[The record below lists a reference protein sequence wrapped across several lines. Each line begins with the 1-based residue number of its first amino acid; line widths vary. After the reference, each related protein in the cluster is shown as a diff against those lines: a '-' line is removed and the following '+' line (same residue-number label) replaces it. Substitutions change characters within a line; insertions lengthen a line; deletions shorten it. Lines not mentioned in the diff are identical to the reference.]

1 MFGMA
6 MKRFA
11 PVIVLLVLTAS
22 CSNAEKPAAGAAVP
36 GAASTTADLKAGRA
50 AAAACARC
58 HGMDGKS
65 TAPEIPHLAA
75 QNPHYLVHALTAYRQ
90 KVRGSAPMQ
99 DTVGSL
105 TDADLENVAAYY
117 ASLEPIKPTGVARS
131 GPSKPTARPA
141 TAVAAGKAAAA
152 ACAGCHGADG
162 NSAMAGTPHLAGQD
176 APYFAAAMRAYKDGS
191 RRHAVMQ
198 GGGGGAQRHGYHEP
212 GRLLCGANTPPA
224 QGPDTASP
232 EEWAEKCDRC
242 HEPAI
247 ENPVIAFPK
256 IRGQPASYIAKA
268 LKTYQEESSRASSI
282 MHAMAAPLTEEEI
295 SAIAEYYARQPPR

>member
-1 MFGMA
+1 

-141 TAVAAGKAAAA
+141 AAVAAGKAAAA
-152 ACAGCHGADG
+152 ACAGCHGVDG
-162 NSAMAGTPHLAGQD
+162 KSPRPGTPDLAGQD
-176 APYFAAAMRAYKDGS
+176 AQYLSSATRAYLEGS
-191 RRHAVMQ
+191 RKHAVMQ
-198 GGGGGAQRHGYHEP
+198 GAVAGLGKADVENLAAFYSAQEP
-212 GRLLCGANTPPA
+212 RARKKMLSL
-224 QGPDTASP
+224 
-232 EEWAEKCDRC
+232 EEWVERCNRC

-247 ENPVIAFPK
+247 GNPIIASPK
-256 IRGQPASYIAKA
+256 IGGQPASYIAKA
-268 LKTYQEESSRASSI
+268 LEAYKEESSRTSSM
-282 MHAMAAPLTEEEI
+282 MHAMVESLSMAQIQEIAA
-295 SAIAEYYARQPPR
+295 YYSRQPAR

>member
-1 MFGMA
+1 MA

-198 GGGGGAQRHGYHEP
+198 GAVAALSDMDITNLAAFYAAQTP
-212 GRLLCGANTPPA
+212 RLPKARIPLP
-224 QGPDTASP
+224 P